1 MASNK
6 QNSTAIEVPLSVREL
21 IASMRSQLRQYS
33 LISGLLFVISIAAI
47 TFWLTSGID
56 AGWFALQRLELPA
69 GLRYILFCVMA
80 IGAAW
85 LLFQHIGQPL
95 LRNAKDADLALLLE
109 RRFPEFQDRLITTV
123 EGQYGYPD
131 SGQVV
136 SGMLQRT
143 VNKTASMASSV
154 NADDVF
160 DFAPLKKRGWL
171 TGLLAASVFLF
182 AIIRPG
188 SLGQWWSAFVL
199 CEDAYHLRTTALDF
213 SVIAQPGDR
222 RLAFREIA
230 GRPTYLHPRGA
241 DLELEMRVPDG
252 LSAVG
257 EPWVMPERV
266 RVDVIRENGSRSRT
280 YVAPTANGSFR
291 FILTRLQEV
300 VDVEVLAG
308 DFRTPVPLRI
318 ESVTPPSINAMQVEC
333 RYPAYTGWNTERE
346 TQVPILGSE
355 LLLPIGTEFRL
366 HADSNKP
373 LQSVVVT
380 TDFFELSGDR
390 VSCQLV
396 ALDGYSAT
404 VAADQPLLSADGLS
418 FSANFQLTLTTASVS
433 VSVSVDSKS
442 ANTEQAT
449 VGLPIPSNTAV
460 RFSLHDE
467 DDIISTSPESLRIR
481 GIPDKPPVIAVRT
494 AGVSNSITRRAIIPV
509 AGTIQDDYRVV
520 SAGFQFLVDDASE
533 WRPRNFRNDFQAGL
547 TYNLDGDR
555 GPISERFDVQS
566 LELTDGQ
573 TLALAVVASDGCTIP
588 GSNKAQAEPIV
599 FRIVSNEELLSLLYT
614 RELTLR
620 RRFEEVISN
629 LETAR
634 NDLTFHQDVAD
645 RIEAAASPGDVKPE
659 DRTGLSNC
667 ATHSGDVLR
676 RQNNELQAIARSFD
690 EIVQELINN
699 AIPPQQLADTMRS
712 TIVVPMQSVTTDSM
726 VIADRSVSRFRVAAT
741 TGKPTAELVK
751 AASADVTRVIAEL
764 KVILESVRDMAEFH
778 EALSDLKSI
787 LEEQQRI
794 LDETKREQL
803 KSLNF

>member
-1 MASNK
+1 
-6 QNSTAIEVPLSVREL
+6 
-21 IASMRSQLRQYS
+21 
-33 LISGLLFVISIAAI
+33 
-47 TFWLTSGID
+47 
-56 AGWFALQRLELPA
+56 
-69 GLRYILFCVMA
+69 
-80 IGAAW
+80 
-85 LLFQHIGQPL
+85 
-95 LRNAKDADLALLLE
+95 
-109 RRFPEFQDRLITTV
+109 
-123 EGQYGYPD
+123 
-131 SGQVV
+131 
-136 SGMLQRT
+136 
-143 VNKTASMASSV
+143 
-154 NADDVF
+154 
-160 DFAPLKKRGWL
+160 
-171 TGLLAASVFLF
+171 
-182 AIIRPG
+182 
-188 SLGQWWSAFVL
+188 
-199 CEDAYHLRTTALDF
+199 
-213 SVIAQPGDR
+213 
-222 RLAFREIA
+222 
-230 GRPTYLHPRGA
+230 
-241 DLELEMRVPDG
+241 
-252 LSAVG
+252 
-257 EPWVMPERV
+257 
-266 RVDVIRENGSRSRT
+266 
-280 YVAPTANGSFR
+280 
-291 FILTRLQEV
+291 
-300 VDVEVLAG
+300 
-308 DFRTPVPLRI
+308 
-318 ESVTPPSINAMQVEC
+318 
-333 RYPAYTGWNTERE
+333 
-346 TQVPILGSE
+346 
-355 LLLPIGTEFRL
+355 
-366 HADSNKP
+366 
-373 LQSVVVT
+373 
-380 TDFFELSGDR
+380 
-390 VSCQLV
+390 
-396 ALDGYSAT
+396 
-404 VAADQPLLSADGLS
+404 
-418 FSANFQLTLTTASVS
+418 
-433 VSVSVDSKS
+433 
-442 ANTEQAT
+442 
-449 VGLPIPSNTAV
+449 
-460 RFSLHDE
+460 
-467 DDIISTSPESLRIR
+467 
-481 GIPDKPPVIAVRT
+481 
-494 AGVSNSITRRAIIPV
+494 
-509 AGTIQDDYRVV
+509 VV